1 MPCGLSERLGEGPCG
16 WALSLLDSPSIGR
29 DTDESSGQWMSLGLW
44 CCLGQALW
52 ARWLGTELPAEHR
65 VLALL
70 SCFLLLPRAEAQAEG
85 GV

>member
-1 MPCGLSERLGEGPCG
+1 
-16 WALSLLDSPSIGR
+16 
-29 DTDESSGQWMSLGLW
+29 MSLGLW

-52 ARWLGTELPAEHR
+52 APWLGTELLAEYR